1 VTGIPIVMKQGSA
14 GYLMDKEIKAFL
26 QILQDPPRPLCAIVG
41 GAKVSDKIL
50 LLENL
55 LGKINKLLI
64 GGAMAYTFLKAQ
76 GHTTGTSLVEED
88 QLDLAKKLIEQA
100 KEKGVEVCLPI
111 DHICH
116 TAFGQTDTPLITEGV
131 DIPDGYMALDIG
143 PKTLEIYLAQIKES
157 KACLWNGP
165 MGVFEIDTYSKGTFS
180 VAKTMAELTQGPEGL
195 LSIIG
200 GGDSAAA
207 AEQSG
212 QADKMS
218 HVSTGGGASLELL
231 EGKVLPGLNV
241 LDNA

>member
-1 VTGIPIVMKQGSA
+1 VTGIPTVMKQGSA

-88 QLDLAKKLIEQA
+88 QLDLAKKLIDQA
-100 KEKGVEVCLPI
+100 KEKGVEFFLPI

-116 TAFGQTDTPLITEGV
+116 TAFGATDTPLITEGA

-180 VAKTMAELTQGPEGL
+180 VAKTMAELTQDPVCKL

-207 AEQSG
+207 AELSG
-212 QADKMS
+212 

-241 LDNA
+241 LDDA